1 MYLFPYFSA
10 VGTYRIM
17 CRSKENPLYLMEHDT
32 EERIVGTTDST
43 QATKFIIEQEC
54 ANEFAIR
61 KVDEG
66 NASAYIAIVNQPKI
80 TTQQIT
86 KKNTRMS
93 LKDPLQE
100 EKVAVDTDNWMI
112 GNGWYFIRCG
122 NGKLCVKEIAQ
133 GNPPQYQLFVEKS
146 SKAHN
151 NRNSFMLFHLE
162 HAN

>member
-1 MYLFPYFSA
+1 
-10 VGTYRIM
+10 M
-17 CRSKENPLYLMEHDT
+17 CRSKENPLYLMEHT
-32 EERIVGTTDST
+32 EEAIVGTTDPT

-80 TTQQIT
+80 TTRQIT
-86 KKNTRMS
+86 KENTRMS

-100 EKVAVDTDNWMI
+100 EKVAVDTDSWMI

-122 NGKLCVKEIAQ
+122 NGKLCVKEV

-151 NRNSFMLFHLE
+151 NRNRFMLFHLE
-162 HAN
+162 QAN